1 MFVNWNVIRH
11 KQNWHNKTLKVSY
24 NLAFVLSTIIMASE
38 WSQHQFSINC
48 MMIHLRGAIITM
60 DLPFSPFNINR
71 LDTNKYRYLISS
83 YFFRPW
89 IVSVRTFMYCDLS
102 PYVRWPLDFQIQK
115 RIVSVETIWRN
126 TGLSLKTDSR
136 KKRQF
141 TKSETSLHIYI

>member
-1 MFVNWNVIRH
+1 MIALWNQKSRNVGTSCSTFWIFVNWNVIRH
-11 KQNWHNKTLKVSY
+11 KQNWRNKTLNVSY

-71 LDTNKYRYLISS
+71 QDTNKYRYIL
-83 YFFRPW
+83 
-89 IVSVRTFMYCDLS
+89 C
-102 PYVRWPLDFQIQK
+102 
-115 RIVSVETIWRN
+115 
-126 TGLSLKTDSR
+126 LKTDSIKKDNLPNWTLCLKTDLI

-141 TKSETSLHIYI
+141 TKLT